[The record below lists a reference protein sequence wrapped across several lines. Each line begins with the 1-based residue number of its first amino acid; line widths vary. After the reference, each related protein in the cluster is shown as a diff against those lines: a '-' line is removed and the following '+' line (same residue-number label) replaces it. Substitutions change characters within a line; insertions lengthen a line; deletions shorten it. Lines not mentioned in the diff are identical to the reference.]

1 MYALYEEVE
10 AENDQE
16 STHTHT
22 QMHET
27 KHKNRA

>member
-10 AENDQE
+10 AKNDQE
-16 STHTHT
+16 STHT